1 MMLAHKHIL
10 ITGANRGIGK
20 AIAEVCV
27 ALGANVYLAGR
38 NEQALEL
45 LAEQLGESATA
56 FCYDITDPIEVKQAF
71 LHLQQHVG
79 RLDGLVNNAGSM
91 SDASIA
97 MTSIADLQM
106 QLQVNTVAAFQ
117 HAQLA
122 SRLMTK
128 NRQGCII
135 NMCSIVGEQ
144 GSAGQSAYATTKAA
158 LSGMTKAMAKE
169 LGALGIRVN
178 GVAPGMI
185 ETDMVSH
192 YSAEKRQKILQSIS
206 LKRVGQTKEVADLV
220 SFLLSDHA
228 AYITGQIIAIDGG
241 MTI

>member
-27 ALGANVYLAGR
+27 ALGASVYLAGR

-45 LAEQLGESATA
+45 LAEKLGDSATA
-56 FCYDITDPIEVKQAF
+56 FCYDITNPTEVKQAF
-71 LHLQQHVG
+71 SHIQRHIG
-79 RLDGLVNNAGSM
+79 RLDGMVNNAGNM

-97 MTSIADLQM
+97 MTSIADLQQ
-106 QLQVNTVAAFQ
+106 QLQINTVAAFQ

-128 NRQGCII
+128 SRQGCII
-135 NMCSIVGEQ
+135 NLCSIVGEH

-158 LSGMTKAMAKE
+158 LSGMTKSMAKE
-169 LGALGIRVN
+169 LGPLGIRVN

-185 ETDMVSH
+185 DTDLVSH
-192 YSAEKRQKILQSIS
+192 YSAEKRQKIIESIS
-206 LKRVGQTKEVADLV
+206 LRRVGQTKEVADLV

-228 AYITGQIIAIDGG
+228 AYITGQVIAIDGG
-241 MTI
+241 MTL

>member
-1 MMLAHKHIL
+1 MMLAQKHIL

-27 ALGANVYLAGR
+27 ALGATVYLAGR
-38 NEQALEL
+38 DEQGLEL
-45 LAEQLGESATA
+45 LAEKLGESATA
-56 FCYDITDPIEVKQAF
+56 FCYDITDPNEVKQAF
-71 LHLQQHVG
+71 THLQKHVG
-79 RLDGLVNNAGSM
+79 HLDGLVNNAGTM

-97 MTSIADLQM
+97 MTSLADLQQ

-135 NMCSIVGEQ
+135 NLCSIVGEQ
-144 GSAGQSAYATTKAA
+144 GSAGQTAYATSKAA

-169 LGALGIRVN
+169 LAVLGIRVN

-185 ETDMVSH
+185 DTDLVSH
-192 YSAEKRQKILQSIS
+192 YNSEKRQKIIESIG
-206 LKRVGQTKEVADLV
+206 LKRIGQAKEVADLV

>member
-1 MMLAHKHIL
+1 MMLAQKHIL

-20 AIAEVCV
+20 AVAEVCV
-27 ALGANVYLAGR
+27 GLGANVYLAGR
-38 NEQALEL
+38 NEVELES
-45 LAEQLGESATA
+45 LAAELGESATA
-56 FCYDITDPIEVKQAF
+56 FCYDITDPNEVKQAF
-71 LHLQQHVG
+71 RHLQQHVG
-79 RLDGLVNNAGSM
+79 CLDGLVNNAGIM
-91 SDASIA
+91 LDASIA
-97 MTSIADLQM
+97 MTLIADLQQ

-135 NMCSIVGEQ
+135 NLCSIVGEQ
-144 GSAGQSAYATTKAA
+144 GSAGQSAYATSKAA

-185 ETDMVSH
+185 DTDLVSH
-192 YSAEKRQKILQSIS
+192 YSPEKRQKLIESIS
-206 LKRVGQTKEVADLV
+206 LRRVGETKEVADLV

-241 MTI
+241 MSL